1 MRALPTM
8 RVVQVVPA
16 VRTPHREPGGTRVPG
31 ATHEADGPAGEEG
44 APVDAGSPD
53 VGSAPLVAAT
63 ASVDASSHNAAM
75 APTTGVGPGRT
86 SPVSITSAATSLD
99 NGKPLSL
106 PAPAP
111 GFGIASGP
119 SGSRGAVPAAEN
131 PPGAAA
137 PRWTGPGTTASAA
150 TGGIAPPAVAVA
162 VETELGGDATEL
174 MGATGAADVS
184 LDTAGLATSISGALS
199 RGSGSYNVVLNLHP
213 PELGQVQAT
222 LSLRGDQ
229 LQVDLSPEHAA
240 GHDALESALPALR
253 EHLAQGGVEV
263 DVTLG
268 DPGTAHQGAPAGG
281 STGQSS
287 QRGEADTDESDGSIA
302 AASASAA
309 AGPSPARPTA
319 CTSCCDHQ
327 LRPKGHHMTMPVSGV
342 SGGTAGADDSTQS
355 SSVADGT
362 AGLLDPSTFLTLL
375 VDELKYQNPLDP
387 TSASDFMG
395 QIASLSQVEQLQS
408 VSTAEQMG
416 EATGLIGETVTADS
430 GDGTLT
436 GEVTGVTNG
445 SSGPLLDVGNTT
457 IDLDAVQQITNS

>member
-1 MRALPTM
+1 MTPAPVSTATTLGGGPAAVGPSESPAPTSPAETDEY
-8 RVVQVVPA
+8 VDDPA
-16 VRTPHREPGGTRVPG
+16 VSPFERILSRGHGAPTPGRTARPADDHTGPAAPTGNGPVPGLPAPPSEVSPNAGSGGGTSLDVDTLVSLDLGVTGSADSAGGAGAADDAGGAGGAGGADATREPGGTRVPG

-240 GHDALESALPALR
+240 GRDALESALPALR

-309 AGPSPARPTA
+309 AGPSPA
-319 CTSCCDHQ
+319 Q
-327 LRPKGHHMTMPVSGV
+327 
-342 SGGTAGADDSTQS
+342 ADR
-355 SSVADGT
+355 
-362 AGLLDPSTFLTLL
+362 LHL
-375 VDELKYQNPLDP
+375 VL
-387 TSASDFMG
+387 
-395 QIASLSQVEQLQS
+395 
-408 VSTAEQMG
+408 
-416 EATGLIGETVTADS
+416 
-430 GDGTLT
+430 
-436 GEVTGVTNG
+436 
-445 SSGPLLDVGNTT
+445 
-457 IDLDAVQQITNS
+457 

>member
-1 MRALPTM
+1 VTPAPVSTATTLGGGPAAVGPSESPAPTSPAETDEY
-8 RVVQVVPA
+8 VDDPA
-16 VRTPHREPGGTRVPG
+16 VSPFERILSRGHGAPLPGRTARPADDHTGPAAPSGNGPVPGLPAPPSEVSPNAGSGGGTSLDVDTLVSLDLGVTASTDSAGGADATRKPEGARVPG
-31 ATHEADGPAGEEG
+31 ATHEADGPAGEAG

-63 ASVDASSHNAAM
+63 ASVDASSHDAAM
-75 APTTGVGPGRT
+75 APTTVVGPGRT
-86 SPVSITSAATSLD
+86 SPVSITSVATSLD

-106 PAPAP
+106 PPPAP

-137 PRWTGPGTTASAA
+137 PRATGPGTTASAA
-150 TGGIAPPAVAVA
+150 TGGIAPTAVAVV
-162 VETELGGDATEL
+162 VESELGGDATDAT
-174 MGATGAADVS
+174 GATGAADVS

-240 GHDALESALPALR
+240 ARDALENALPALR

-302 AASASAA
+302 AASASAS
-309 AGPSPARPTA
+309 AGPSPAP
-319 CTSCCDHQ
+319 
-327 LRPKGHHMTMPVSGV
+327 
-342 SGGTAGADDSTQS
+342 ADR
-355 SSVADGT
+355 
-362 AGLLDPSTFLTLL
+362 LHL
-375 VDELKYQNPLDP
+375 VL
-387 TSASDFMG
+387 
-395 QIASLSQVEQLQS
+395 
-408 VSTAEQMG
+408 
-416 EATGLIGETVTADS
+416 
-430 GDGTLT
+430 
-436 GEVTGVTNG
+436 
-445 SSGPLLDVGNTT
+445 
-457 IDLDAVQQITNS
+457 